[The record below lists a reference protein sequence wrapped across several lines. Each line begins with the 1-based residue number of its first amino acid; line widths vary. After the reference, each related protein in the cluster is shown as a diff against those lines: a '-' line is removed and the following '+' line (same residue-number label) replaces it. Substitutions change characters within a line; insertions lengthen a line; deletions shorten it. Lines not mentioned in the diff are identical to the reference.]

1 VKPLLVIYGGASGT
15 LINNSRQLMFL
26 VGRGRAPNN
35 NGIEVGSVS
44 HCGISAW
51 QTFQELKRR
60 DGVFKKLLVDAVI
73 GLLSFKT
80 NKLAASS
87 FLFLGQQQ
95 MARLYELLMVLDAA

>member
-1 VKPLLVIYGGASGT
+1 
-15 LINNSRQLMFL
+15 
-26 VGRGRAPNN
+26 
-35 NGIEVGSVS
+35 VS

-87 FLFLGQQQ
+87 FLFLG
-95 MARLYELLMVLDAA
+95 